1 MRKRERKKE
10 SERQREAE
18 TEGNRERVCVVT
30 SSADLSHASS
40 RIAYVTRPLLQDI
53 IVDCPGGQIN
63 FHNRRVGNGVL
74 DADSRG
80 DAAAVEN
87 VCWQTPDVGVFT
99 VGLKNFTEGCYSL
112 PLML

>member
-1 MRKRERKKE
+1 M
-10 SERQREAE
+10 
-18 TEGNRERVCVVT
+18 CVVT

-99 VGLKNFTEGCYSL
+99 VGLKNFTEGCDSL